1 MGDPFVIRTDT
12 VGQMNVLDG
21 ISGFTIEP
29 HLIRV
34 FDAEDRRGAA
44 RAGDGTMSTEPDS
57 TVGQTE
63 ELVIEAREAQRRRKP
78 GRIVRVG
85 DHLKREW
92 QLYVMLIPTIL
103 WLLVFP
109 LQADVRAADRIQG
122 LLDLPRRRGQSLDR
136 LEHFQTLFG
145 NDQFLRALKNTIIIS
160 FYGLIF
166 GFPMPIL
173 LALMFNEILKETFK
187 KTAQTIVYLP
197 HFVSSVIIAGIVIT
211 AFSPTAGIVNTFLG
225 WFGIEPIYFL
235 TKPEWFRPIF
245 VGTGIWQEAGFQSI
259 VYLAAIAGVSP
270 TLYESAVVDGASRWQ
285 MMWKI
290 TVPSILP
297 TIIIMLIIRIGNML
311 EVSFEM
317 IILLY
322 QPATYQTADVVNTF
336 IYRQGIQG
344 GQYDLAAAAGLF
356 NAVVA
361 FVLVMTANTI
371 SKRYSRTS
379 LW

>member
-1 MGDPFVIRTDT
+1 MTQEKTDT
-12 VGQMNVLDG
+12 AHKAQA
-21 ISGFTIEP
+21 ISGSDKVQ
-29 HLIRV
+29 RV
-34 FDAEDRRGAA
+34 
-44 RAGDGTMSTEPDS
+44 
-57 TVGQTE
+57 
-63 ELVIEAREAQRRRKP
+63 I
-78 GRIVRVG
+78 

-92 QLYVMLIPTIL
+92 QLYVMLLPTII
-103 WLLVFP
+103 WLLVFLYKP
-109 LQADVRAADRIQG
+109 MYGLQIAFKDFSVF
-122 LLDLPRRRGQSLDR
+122 RGVANSPWVG
-136 LEHFQTLFG
+136 LEHFHTLFG
-145 NDQFLRALKNTIIIS
+145 NDQFLRALKNTIILS

-173 LALMFNEILKETFK
+173 LALMFNEILHQTFR

-197 HFVSSVIIAGIVIT
+197 HFISSVIIAGIVIT
-211 AFSPTAGIVNTFLG
+211 AFSPSAGIVNTVLG
-225 WFGIEPIYFL
+225 WFGYDSVYFL

-285 MMWKI
+285 MVWKI

-297 TIIIMLIIRIGNML
+297 TIIMLIIRIGNML

-356 NAVVA
+356 NAFVA

>member
-1 MGDPFVIRTDT
+1 MMR
-12 VGQMNVLDG
+12 L
-21 ISGFTIEP
+21 
-29 HLIRV
+29 
-34 FDAEDRRGAA
+34 A
-44 RAGDGTMSTEPDS
+44 
-57 TVGQTE
+57 
-63 ELVIEAREAQRRRKP
+63 
-78 GRIVRVG
+78 
-85 DHLKREW
+85 DHFKREW
-92 QLYVMLIPTIL
+92 QLYLMLLPTII
-103 WLLVFP
+103 WLLVFLYKP
-109 LQADVRAADRIQG
+109 MYGLQIAFKDYSVFRGVAASPWVG
-122 LLDLPRRRGQSLDR
+122 F
-136 LEHFQTLFG
+136 EHFETLFN
-145 NDQFLRALKNTIIIS
+145 NDQFLRALRNTVYIS
-160 FYGLIF
+160 GLSLLF

-173 LALMFNEILKETFK
+173 LALMFNEILRQWFK

-197 HFVSSVIIAGIVIT
+197 HFISSVIIAGIVIT
-211 AFSPTAGIVNTFLG
+211 GFSPSAGIVNSVLE
-225 WFGIEPIYFL
+225 WFGGESIYFL
-235 TKPEWFRPIF
+235 TRPEWFRPIF
-245 VGTGIWQEAGFQSI
+245 VGTTIWQEAGFQSI

-290 TVPSILP
+290 TIPSILP

-322 QPATYQTADVVNTF
+322 QPATYETADVVNTF
-336 IYRQGIQG
+336 IYRQGLQG

-361 FVLVMTANTI
+361 FVLVIGANAI

>member
-1 MGDPFVIRTDT
+1 MSIDPQV
-12 VGQMNVLDG
+12 Q
-21 ISGFTIEP
+21 
-29 HLIRV
+29 
-34 FDAEDRRGAA
+34 
-44 RAGDGTMSTEPDS
+44 GTKTE
-57 TVGQTE
+57 T
-63 ELVIEAREAQRRRKP
+63 LVVEAREAQRRRRP
-78 GRIVRVG
+78 GRVQRIG
-85 DHLKREW
+85 DHVRREW
-92 QLYVMLIPTIL
+92 QLYAMLIPTIL
-103 WLLVFP
+103 WLIIFLYKPMYGLQIAFKDYSVFRG
-109 LQADVRAADRIQG
+109 VAAS
-122 LLDLPRRRGQSLDR
+122 PWVWF
-136 LEHFQTLFG
+136 EHFETLFT
-145 NDQFLRALKNTIIIS
+145 NDQFIRALKNTVVIS
-160 FYGLIF
+160 FYSLLF
-166 GFPMPIL
+166 GFPVPII
-173 LALMFNEILKETFK
+173 LALMFNEVLHQTFK
-187 KTAQTIVYLP
+187 KTLQTVVYLP
-197 HFVSSVIIAGIVIT
+197 HFISSVIIAGIVIT
-211 AFSPTAGIVNTFLG
+211 AFAPSAGIVNTVLG
-225 WFGIEPIYFL
+225 WFGVSSVYFL

-245 VGTGIWQEAGFQSI
+245 VGTTIWQEAGFQSI

-285 MMWKI
+285 MIWKI
-290 TVPSILP
+290 TIPSIMP

-322 QPATYQTADVVNTF
+322 QPATYETADVVNTF

>member
-1 MGDPFVIRTDT
+1 MTAPGSNT
-12 VGQMNVLDG
+12 GG
-21 ISGFTIEP
+21 S
-29 HLIRV
+29 
-34 FDAEDRRGAA
+34 
-44 RAGDGTMSTEPDS
+44 
-57 TVGQTE
+57 TE
-63 ELVIEAREAQRRRKP
+63 ELVVEANEALRERKR
-78 GRIVRVG
+78 GRVGRVG
-85 DHLKREW
+85 DHIRREW
-92 QLYVMLIPTIL
+92 QLYLMLLPTIV
-103 WLLVFP
+103 WLLVFLYKP
-109 LQADVRAADRIQG
+109 MYGLQIAFKDYSIFKGVAASPWAG
-122 LLDLPRRRGQSLDR
+122 

-145 NDQFLRALKNTIIIS
+145 NDQFIRALRNTIYIS
-160 FYGLIF
+160 MLSLLF
-166 GFPMPIL
+166 GFPMPIIL
-173 LALMFNEILKETFK
+173 GLMFNEILHQFFK

-197 HFVSSVIIAGIVIT
+197 HFISSVIIAGIVIT
-211 AFSPTAGIVNTFLG
+211 AFSPSAGIVNTILG
-225 WFGIEPIYFL
+225 WFGLDSIYFL

-245 VGTGIWQEAGFQSI
+245 VGTTIWQEAGFQSI

-290 TVPSILP
+290 TIPSIMP

-322 QPATYQTADVVNTF
+322 QPATYETADVVNTF
-336 IYRQGIQG
+336 IYRQGLQG

>member
-1 MGDPFVIRTDT
+1 MSSDPD
-12 VGQMNVLDG
+12 
-21 ISGFTIEP
+21 FTGP
-29 HLIRV
+29 
-34 FDAEDRRGAA
+34 
-44 RAGDGTMSTEPDS
+44 T
-57 TVGQTE
+57 TE
-63 ELVIEAREAQRRRKP
+63 ELVFDAREAQRVRRP
-78 GRIVRVG
+78 SRIQRVG
-85 DHLKREW
+85 DHLRREW
-92 QLYVMLIPTIL
+92 QLYAMLIPTIL
-103 WLLVFP
+103 WLIIFLYKP
-109 LQADVRAADRIQG
+109 MYGLQIAFKDYSIF
-122 LLDLPRRRGQSLDR
+122 RGVAGSPWVG

-145 NDQFLRALKNTIIIS
+145 NDQFLRALRNTIIMS
-160 FYGLIF
+160 FYALLF
-166 GFPMPIL
+166 GFPMPIV
-173 LALMFNEILKETFK
+173 LALMFNEVLSQTFK

-197 HFVSSVIIAGIVIT
+197 HFISSVIIAGIVIT
-211 AFSPTAGIVNTFLG
+211 AFSPSAGIVNTIIG
-225 WFGIEPIYFL
+225 WFGFEPIYFL

-290 TVPSILP
+290 TIPSIMP
-297 TIIIMLIIRIGNML
+297 TIIIMLIIRIGNIL
-311 EVSFEM
+311 EISFEM

-322 QPATYQTADVVNTF
+322 QPATYETADVVNTF
-336 IYRQGIQG
+336 IYRQGLQG
-344 GQYDLAAAAGLF
+344 GQYDFAAAAGLF